1 MLNTVIKIGLT
12 IICSYIAKLAFA
24 EYIAVHFMDKKP
36 QHPFSSLEKVSA
48 QLNGPLQQV
57 DYEQQLLWIG
67 AIALAVVG
75 LLVLAWFVRKLY
87 FVAVISSSLFVLS
100 LVYKYFTA

>member
-1 MLNTVIKIGLT
+1 MLNTILKIGLT

-100 LVYKYFTA
+100 LVYRYFTA